1 MSQDFLSSRVR
12 SLLAL
17 ETDAPKFLEALDAVA
32 AFQQNGRSRRGA
44 ADPGT
49 AQGAGGVDGQEV
61 VVRARRWRVRFRVVS
76 SAATRASNAGAAR
89 GDRTADGA

>member
-44 ADPGT
+44 GDPGT
-49 AQGAGGVDGQEV
+49 AQGAGGVDGQLGLRERSCRHEFV
-61 VVRARRWRVRFRVVS
+61 GW
-76 SAATRASNAGAAR
+76 SAGVP
-89 GDRTADGA
+89 